1 MEDLPTLKK
10 EHGELAKQLSSPE
23 VISDAAKLQE
33 LSIRYKKVGT
43 LIDAYKEQERIERSI
58 AENEAL
64 IEKENDEELVQLAHT
79 ELEQLQNEQKRLSSH
94 IKELKN
100 PSAPAINE
108 VIVEIRAGVGG
119 EESALFAQDLAR
131 MYMRYAERNNWKTS
145 VLEESRS
152 ELKGLRDITFEVQ
165 GNNVYAFLKHES
177 GVHRVQRVPETEKSG
192 RVHTST
198 ASVAVLPKAKPIDIE
213 IKQEDIKVEAF
224 RASGPGGQ
232 NVNKVSSAV
241 RITHLPS
248 GTVVASQKGRSQ
260 AANRETA
267 LIILRSRLLQKKLEE
282 EERVRSEQRRE
293 QIGSAGRSEKVR
305 TYNFP
310 QDRVTDHRVGKSW
323 YGITK
328 ILDGDLGEIIE
339 ALKGAPPTPKER

>member
-1 MEDLPTLKK
+1 VEDLSTLKK
-10 EHGELAKQLSSPE
+10 EYEELAAQLSSPE
-23 VISDAAKLQE
+23 ILSDTAKLQE
-33 LSIRYKKVGT
+33 LSRRYSELGK
-43 LIDAYKEQERIERSI
+43 LIAICEQQERIERPI
-58 AENEAL
+58 AENEAI
-64 IEKENDEELVQLAHT
+64 IEKGEDEELVHLAQN
-79 ELEQLQNEQKRLSSH
+79 ELEQLRAERERLSQQ
-94 IKELKN
+94 KTQLNN
-100 PSAPAINE
+100 PSEPSINE
-108 VIVEIRAGVGG
+108 AIIEIRAGVGG

-131 MYMRYAERNNWKTS
+131 MYMRYAERNSWKTD

-152 ELKGLRDITFEVQ
+152 ELKGLRDVTFEVK
-165 GNNVYAFLKHES
+165 GSAVYDLLKHES

-213 IKQEDIKVEAF
+213 IKQEDIKVETF

-241 RITHLPS
+241 RVTHVPT
-248 GTVVASQKGRSQ
+248 GMMVASQKGRSQ

-267 LIILRSRLLQKKLEE
+267 LTILRSHLLQKKLDE
-282 EERVRSEQRRE
+282 EERERSAQRRE
-293 QIGSAGRSEKVR
+293 QIGSAERSEKVR

-323 YGITK
+323 HGIAK
-328 ILDGDLGEIIE
+328 ILDGDLGEIAE
-339 ALKGAPPTPKER
+339 ALKAE